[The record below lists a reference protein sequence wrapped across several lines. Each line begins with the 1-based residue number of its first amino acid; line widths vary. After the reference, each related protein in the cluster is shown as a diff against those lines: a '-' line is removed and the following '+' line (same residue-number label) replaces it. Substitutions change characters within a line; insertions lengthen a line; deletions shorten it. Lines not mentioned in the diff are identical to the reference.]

1 MKKILLVVFILL
13 VLCLVAVYIFIPSR
27 INISSTSLASCIP
40 KNIALSLNDLDKW
53 RQWWPD
59 QNIKTGD
66 PFFYKEYGYTLTDRF
81 TDGAEIEVKT
91 DKEEIPSRIAI
102 IPMGKDSS
110 AVEWKISFHAG
121 FDPFKR
127 IAQYSKASR
136 LKNDMQEILS
146 SLLNFA
152 GKTENIYG
160 FHIERTTFTDTIL
173 AATRFSTSVHPTTGT
188 IYQAIDQLKEK
199 IKRQNAKEKDFPMLN
214 ITQTDSSLFETMIA
228 ICIDR
233 QIKNEGNIFISRMVP
248 MKDRFLKTEVTG
260 GPSAIKSAHIAIGNY
275 MNDRFLSAP
284 AIPFEILVTDRRNEP
299 DTTKWKTTIFHPS
312 M

>member
-13 VLCLVAVYIFIPSR
+13 VLCLAAVYVFIPAS
-27 INISSTSLASCIP
+27 INISSTSLASSIP

-53 RQWWPD
+53 QQWWPG

-66 PFFYKEYGYTLTDRF
+66 PFFYKGYGYRLTDRF
-81 TDGAEIEVKT
+81 TDGAEIELKT
-91 DKEEIPSRIAI
+91 DDEEIASKIAI
-102 IPMGKDSS
+102 IPFGKDSS
-110 AVEWKISFHAG
+110 AVEWQTSFDAG
-121 FDPFKR
+121 ANPFKR
-127 IAQYSKASR
+127 VAQYSKASR
-136 LKNDMQEILS
+136 FKNDMREILR

-173 AATRFSTSVHPTTGT
+173 AATRFSTSAYPANGT

-199 IKRQNAKEKDFPMLN
+199 IKREGAKEKDFPMLN
-214 ITQTDSSLFETMIA
+214 IMQTDNSHFETMIA

-233 QIKNEGNIFISRMVP
+233 LIKNDGNIFISRMVP

-260 GPSAIKSAHIAIGNY
+260 GPSAIKSGHSAIGNY

-299 DTTKWKTTIFHPS
+299 DTAKWKTTIFHPS

>member
-13 VLCLVAVYIFIPSR
+13 ILSLAAVYIFIPAR
-27 INISSTSLASCIP
+27 INVSSASLASCIP
-40 KNIALSLNDLDKW
+40 KNIALSLSDLDKW

-66 PFFYKEYGYTLTDRF
+66 QFFYKGARYRLADRF
-81 TDGAEIEVKT
+81 TDGAEIELKV
-91 DKEEIPSRIAI
+91 DKEEIASRIVI
-102 IPMGKDSS
+102 IPSGKDSS
-110 AVEWKISFHAG
+110 AVEWKISFEAG
-121 FDPFKR
+121 INPFRR
-127 IAQYSKASR
+127 IAQYSRASR
-136 LKNDMQEILS
+136 LKNDTQEILS

-152 GKTENIYG
+152 SETKNIYG

-173 AATRFSTSVHPTTGT
+173 AAIRFATGAYPSTGT
-188 IYQAIDQLKEK
+188 IYRGIDQLKEK
-199 IKRQNAKEKDFPMLN
+199 IKREGAEEKDFPMLN
-214 ITQTDSSLFETMIA
+214 IMQTDSSHFETMIA

-233 QIKNEGNIFISRMVP
+233 LIKNEGNIFISRMVP

-260 GPSAIKSAHIAIGNY
+260 GPSAIKSAHLAIANY

-299 DTTKWKTTIFHPS
+299 DTIKWKTTIFHPS